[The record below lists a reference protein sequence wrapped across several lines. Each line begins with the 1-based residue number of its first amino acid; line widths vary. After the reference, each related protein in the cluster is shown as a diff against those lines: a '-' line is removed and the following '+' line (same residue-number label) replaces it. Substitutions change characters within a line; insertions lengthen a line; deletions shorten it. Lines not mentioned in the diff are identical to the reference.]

1 MRPVNLIP
9 IEQRHGE
16 RAPMRGGPVAYIVIG
31 ALIAALAGV
40 TLLVVT
46 GNQISDRKAEVAQLE
61 REDAV
66 AKARAARLDAYT
78 QFKAVHDKR
87 VATVT
92 SLADS
97 RFDWERVMREL
108 ALVLPSDVWL
118 TNLTGTDNPQVT
130 PAGAASVALRASIPG
145 PALELVG
152 CAKGQDA
159 VAGFVQALKEID
171 GVTRVGVQSSALGSK
186 SEGGSGAV
194 NSGSAS
200 SPSGGSGASCQTHHF
215 IAAFQIVAAFDAA
228 PVSSEAAGSAGATT
242 TPAPS
247 TSTTSTSSTPSNEST
262 SSTSSSSST
271 PSSTTASSQSEQG
284 GG

>member
-40 TLLVVT
+40 TLFVVT

-61 REDAV
+61 RENAV

-108 ALVLPSDVWL
+108 ALILPGNVWL

-130 PAGAASVALRASIPG
+130 PAGAASISLRASIPG

-152 CAKGQDA
+152 CATGQGA
-159 VAGFVQALKEID
+159 VAEFVQALKQID
-171 GVTRVGVQSSALGSK
+171 GVTRVGVQSSALGK
-186 SEGGSGAV
+186 ESEGGSV
-194 NSGSAS
+194 DSGSAAA
-200 SPSGGSGASCQTHHF
+200 PSGGESGASCQTHSF

-228 PVSSEAAGSAGATT
+228 PVSSEAAGSAGTTT

-247 TSTTSTSSTPSNEST
+247 TSTTST
-262 SSTSSSSST
+262 
-271 PSSTTASSQSEQG
+271 
-284 GG
+284 

>member
-66 AKARAARLDAYT
+66 AKAHAARLAAYT
-78 QFKAVHDKR
+78 QFKTVHDQR
-87 VATVT
+87 VATVN

-108 ALVLPSDVWL
+108 ALVLPGDVWL

-130 PAGAASVALRASIPG
+130 PAGAASVSLRASIPG

-152 CAKGQDA
+152 CATGQDA
-159 VAGFVQALKEID
+159 VAGFVQALKQID
-171 GVTRVGVQSSALGSK
+171 GVTRVGVQSSALGK
-186 SEGGSGAV
+186 ESEGGSV
-194 NSGSAS
+194 DSGSAA
-200 SPSGGSGASCQTHHF
+200 SPSGASSSTCQTHSF
-215 IAAFQIVAAFDAA
+215 ITAFQIVAAFDAA
-228 PVSSEAAGSAGATT
+228 PVSSEVAGSASATAA
-242 TPAPS
+242 PAPS
-247 TSTTSTSSTPSNEST
+247 TSTTSTSSTPSSSST
-262 SSTSSSSST
+262 SSSSSSST
-271 PSSTTASSQSEQG
+271 PSSTTTSSESEQG

>member
-16 RAPMRGGPVAYIVIG
+16 RAPMRGGPVAYVVIG

-46 GNQISDRKAEVAQLE
+46 NNQISDRMTEVAQLE
-61 REDAV
+61 RADAV
-66 AKARAARLDAYT
+66 AKAHAARLDAYT
-78 QFKAVHDKR
+78 QFKTVHDQR
-87 VATVT
+87 IATVT

-108 ALVLPSDVWL
+108 ALVLPGDVWL
-118 TNLTGTDNPQVT
+118 TNLTGTDSPKVT
-130 PAGAASVALRASIPG
+130 PSGAASVTLRASIPG

-152 CAKGQDA
+152 CAAGQEA

-171 GVTRVGVQSSALGSK
+171 GVTRVGVQSSTLGTE
-186 SEGGSGAV
+186 SEGSSV

-200 SPSGGSGASCQTHHF
+200 TPSSGGSGSSCQTRHF
-215 IAAFQIVAAFDAA
+215 IAGFEIVAAFDAA
-228 PVSSEAAGSAGATT
+228 PVSSASASATSTSATT
-242 TPAPS
+242 
-247 TSTTSTSSTPSNEST
+247 TSTTSTSPTPSSSST
-262 SSTSSSSST
+262 SSTSST
-271 PSSTTASSQSEQG
+271 PSSTTASSESEQG